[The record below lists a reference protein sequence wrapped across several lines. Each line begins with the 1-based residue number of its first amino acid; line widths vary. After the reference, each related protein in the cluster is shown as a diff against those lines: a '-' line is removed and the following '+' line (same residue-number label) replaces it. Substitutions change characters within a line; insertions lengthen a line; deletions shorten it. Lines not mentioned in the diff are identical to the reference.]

1 MPIEEK
7 KYTGTDMTEGPIA
20 KQLIYFTIPLMLGN
34 LFQQLY
40 NTTDTIIV
48 GRFVGPDALAAVGSS
63 ASLINLLIS
72 LLMGIS
78 AGAGVVVA
86 RYFGAKQ
93 YEDMRRTINTT
104 ICFGLVAGAIMSVVG
119 VLVTPALLRWM
130 GTPESVMDSSVLY
143 FRVYFSGV
151 LTTVMYNFGSGIFR
165 ALGDSKRPLY
175 FLIFSAGANVVMTLL
190 FVAILDWGI
199 AGAALATVIAQ
210 GMSVVLVYSRL
221 FKSGTIYQV
230 KLQEL
235 RFHMEYL
242 KQIISIG
249 LPSGLQNALVSFSNV
264 VVQSNINSFGEI
276 AMAGCASYSK
286 VEGFALMSSGS
297 FGLAMST
304 FVSQNIGAN
313 RLDRAKKGAKVGLL
327 STILVTEVVGVLLY
341 ILAPFLVSLFNSDPD
356 IIYYGVLQARTV
368 SLFYLLVGCT
378 HGMSGILRGAG
389 LSKVPMISMLVCW
402 CLMRVLWIETM
413 VPLTGNIR
421 MVFWAYPITWTMSTV
436 FMGIYLLKSDWLN
449 KGRLQV
455 QKSKQ

>member
-1 MPIEEK
+1 MAAQGSK
-7 KYTGTDMTEGPIA
+7 HTGMDMTEGPIA
-20 KQLIYFTIPLMLGN
+20 KQIIYFTIPLMLGN

-72 LLMGIS
+72 LLMGVS

-93 YEDMRRTINTT
+93 YEEMRATIHTT

-119 VLVTPALLRWM
+119 VLVTPTLLRWM
-130 GTPESVMDSSVLY
+130 DTPESVMDSSVLY

-175 FLIFSAGANVVMTLL
+175 FLMFSAAANVVMTLF
-190 FVAILDWGI
+190 FVAVLDLGI
-199 AGAALATVIAQ
+199 VGAALATVIAQ
-210 GMSVVLVYSRL
+210 GMSVVLVYRRL
-221 FKSGTIYQV
+221 FISGTIYQV
-230 KLQEL
+230 KVKEL
-235 RFHMEYL
+235 RFTPAIL
-242 KQIISIG
+242 KQVISIG

-286 VEGFALMSSGS
+286 LEGFALMSSGS

-304 FVSQNIGAN
+304 FVSQNIGAKK
-313 RLDRAKKGAKVGLL
+313 LDRAKKGAKVGLVASAL
-327 STILVTEVVGVLLY
+327 STEVVGILLY
-341 ILAPFLVSLFNSDPD
+341 ILAPVLVAFFNSDPA
-356 IIYYGVLQARTV
+356 INHYGVLQARTV
-368 SLFYLLVGCT
+368 ALFYFLVACT

-389 LSKVPMISMLVCW
+389 LSKVPMVAMLVCW

-421 MVFWAYPITWTMSTV
+421 MIFWAYPITWTLSTTV
-436 FMGIYLLKSDWLN
+436 MLVYLLKSDWLH
-449 KGRLQV
+449 KGQL
-455 QKSKQ
+455 KI

>member
-1 MPIEEK
+1 
-7 KYTGTDMTEGPIA
+7 MTEGPIT
-20 KQLIYFTIPLMLGN
+20 KQIIYFTIPLMLGN

-63 ASLINLLIS
+63 ASLVNLLIS

-93 YEDMRRTINTT
+93 YEEMRATIHTT

-130 GTPESVMDSSVLY
+130 DTPESVMDSSVLY

-175 FLIFSAGANVVMTLL
+175 FLMFSAAANVVMTLL
-190 FVAILDWGI
+190 FVAVLDWGI
-199 AGAALATVIAQ
+199 AGAAGATVIAQ
-210 GMSVVLVYSRL
+210 GMSVVLVYRRL
-221 FKSGTIYQV
+221 FMGGTIYQV
-230 KLQEL
+230 KLREL
-235 RFHMEYL
+235 RFNFVYL

-249 LPSGLQNALVSFSNV
+249 IPSGLQNALVSFSNV
-264 VVQSNINSFGEI
+264 VVQSNINSFGEL

-286 VEGFALMSSGS
+286 LEGFALMSSGS

-304 FVSQNIGAN
+304 FVSQNIGAEK
-313 RLDRAKKGAKVGLL
+313 LDRAKKGAKVGLIATML
-327 STILVTEVVGVLLY
+327 STEVVGILLY
-341 ILAPFLVSLFNSDPD
+341 ILAPYLVAFFNSDPA
-356 IIYYGVLQARTV
+356 INQYGVLQARTV
-368 SLFYLLVGCT
+368 ALFYFLVACT

-389 LSKVPMISMLVCW
+389 LSKVPMLSMLVCW

-421 MVFWAYPITWTMSTV
+421 MIFWAYPITWTLSTTV
-436 FMGIYLLKSDWLN
+436 MLVYLLKTDWLH
-449 KGRLQV
+449 KGKL
-455 QKSKQ
+455 KI